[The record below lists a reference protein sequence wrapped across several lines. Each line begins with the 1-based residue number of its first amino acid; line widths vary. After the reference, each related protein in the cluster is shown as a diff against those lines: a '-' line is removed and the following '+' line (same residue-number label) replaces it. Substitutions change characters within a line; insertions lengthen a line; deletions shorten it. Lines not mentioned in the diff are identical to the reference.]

1 MNPLLSSIDNCSST
15 VKGVKHYRI
24 NKDSCIEQ
32 PSKESES
39 YLIVERY
46 NVDAIVK
53 HKPVYKTIGAKGIKT
68 GKRGKINAFSDN
80 SCKRLKFQLRN
91 TVHLFDGMVA
101 LTYPADFPYDGKIV
115 KRDLDVM
122 RKRVARR
129 GMAALWVLEFQGRGA
144 PHMHV
149 LVKGKVNKQ
158 WLSRAWYEIVGSGDE
173 KHLRAGTTYQHIVDD
188 GDGAGL
194 FNIYI
199 SHRSNVVLKSCEV
212 FTD

>member
-1 MNPLLSSIDNCSST
+1 M
-15 VKGVKHYRI
+15 
-24 NKDSCIEQ
+24 
-32 PSKESES
+32 
-39 YLIVERY
+39 
-46 NVDAIVK
+46 
-53 HKPVYKTIGAKGIKT
+53 
-68 GKRGKINAFSDN
+68 
-80 SCKRLKFQLRN
+80 RN
-91 TVHLFDGMVA
+91 TVHLFNGMVA

-188 GDGAGL
+188 GDPRAADDKIRHRKETERGIRNAKRLYITRSEVVDYMLKYFDKREQKYVPAGFVDVGRFWGATQGL
-194 FNIYI
+194 LQCFKKII
-199 SHRSNVVLKSCEV
+199 IR
-212 FTD
+212 